1 MGSVSNYF
9 TDFENKS
16 QVVEWRNLVYLTAQ
30 RYIGECPLKLLLFDE
45 SGFDLEPFLH
55 RFLFSHIKVN
65 VKFHSPVEL

>member
-30 RYIGECPLKLLLFDE
+30 RYIGECQLKLLSFDE
-45 SGFDLEPFLH
+45 SGFDL
-55 RFLFSHIKVN
+55 
-65 VKFHSPVEL
+65 